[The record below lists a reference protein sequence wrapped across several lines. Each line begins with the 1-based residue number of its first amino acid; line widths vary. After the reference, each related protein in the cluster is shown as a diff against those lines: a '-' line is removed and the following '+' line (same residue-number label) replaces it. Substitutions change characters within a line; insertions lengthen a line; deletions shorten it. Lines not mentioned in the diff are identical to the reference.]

1 MCTLFLSIHIRLL
14 TLRSRKQTYSYA
26 QPCITSIYL
35 SGSQRHRD
43 PPAIIVDAVVLG
55 LTASSLN
62 VTNNRSH
69 HMLTSFPLQRQST
82 DAYHGQT
89 FQGMPHGPACDTFSQ
104 CRPCLLSLLANV
116 VRYLPVIPNNKSH
129 CRRNPSYRK
138 CGDC

>member
-1 MCTLFLSIHIRLL
+1 MCTLFLSSHIRLL

-43 PPAIIVDAVVLG
+43 PPAIIVDAVTLGFDCIVLI
-55 LTASSLN
+55 A
-62 VTNNRSH
+62 TNNRSH

-89 FQGMPHGPACDTFSQ
+89 FQGIPHGPAYDTFSQ